1 VYRKVRDPFF
11 VWQATPSDPKHHFAM
26 IIRSTLCGLL
36 FVPLMACAADDEREG
51 LSGGEERQLEEAAA
65 ALDEAQ
71 AEFEIAIQQ
80 PTESDEADESTD
92 H

>member
-1 VYRKVRDPFF
+1 
-11 VWQATPSDPKHHFAM
+11 
-26 IIRSTLCGLL
+26 L
-36 FVPLMACAADDEREG
+36 FVPLVACAADDESEG
-51 LSGGEERQLEEAAA
+51 LSGGEEQRLEEAAA

-80 PTESDEADESTD
+80 PTETEEADEATD